1 MNRHLLVAT
10 DGSYSA
16 HRSLKYIAGIY
27 QGIPDVDVTLISIAM
42 PLPSFLTQGSDSFQL
57 EKSRL
62 ERLKDIDIQRQQ
74 DCADVLERAKVV
86 LRHNKFPA
94 DRIHTKAF
102 VHSQGV
108 AQSILLEAKQGQY
121 DALVVGRR
129 GLGRMASYFIGSVS
143 YELIQRLK
151 DIPIWII
158 GDPLPPKRVL
168 IALDDSESS
177 MRAVDHASFALAD
190 IEDIEITILHVV
202 PKFHLFLSREVSSS
216 LEDIESLIVNYSEK
230 EMEKVLSRVQHIFR
244 EAKYN
249 PKSIDIKIKKGV
261 GVTQGILAEY
271 EQGEYGTLIAG
282 RRGIGG
288 WEAVF
293 PGSVSSKILHNLT
306 KGAFWIVA

>member
-16 HRSLKYIAGIY
+16 HRSLKYIAEIY
-27 QGIPDVDVTLISIAM
+27 QGIPDVAVTLISIAR

-57 EKSRL
+57 GKSRL

-102 VHSQGV
+102 VQSQGV

-143 YELIQRLK
+143 YELIQRFK
-151 DIPIWII
+151 DIPLWII

-168 IALDDSESS
+168 IALDSSESS

-202 PKFHLFLSREVSSS
+202 PNFRLFLSKDVSTSF
-216 LEDIESLIVNYSEK
+216 EDIESLIATHSEK
-230 EMEKVLSRVQHIFR
+230 EIEKALSRVQRIFR

-249 PKSIDIKIKKGV
+249 PKSIEIKIKKGV

-271 EQGEYGTLIAG
+271 EQGKYGTLIAG

-288 WEAVF
+288 WEAIF
-293 PGSVSSKILHNLT
+293 PGSVSSKILHTLT